1 MRQRIARTGLR
12 AFVGSAL
19 GGALVGASAGLYA
32 GGEGAMAGGLVGLI
46 AGWLA
51 GFGVIRTKAWGDA
64 RNRELDRHIY
74 QPAPDRRPDE
84 PIAPEP
90 GAAT

>member
-1 MRQRIARTGLR
+1 MRQRIARTNLR

-32 GGEGAMAGGLVGLI
+32 GREGAMAGGTVGLI
-46 AGWLA
+46 TGLLA

-74 QPAPDRRPDE
+74 EPVPDPDE
-84 PIAPEP
+84 DQP
-90 GAAT
+90 GAAEVGAAT

>member
-1 MRQRIARTGLR
+1 
-12 AFVGSAL
+12 
-19 GGALVGASAGLYA
+19 
-32 GGEGAMAGGLVGLI
+32 MAGGLVGLI